1 MINVLQIVYIYT
13 RLKHGKSWIKKKK
26 EEGKSK
32 DFVLPSA
39 SVGVAETDTKNTT
52 THQRHCC
59 LFLKFFPPFRD

>member
-1 MINVLQIVYIYT
+1 MINVLIVYIYT

-26 EEGKSK
+26 KKKGKSK
-32 DFVLPSA
+32 DFVLLSA
-39 SVGVAETDTKNTT
+39 SVGVAETDKKNTT

>member
-1 MINVLQIVYIYT
+1 MENP
-13 RLKHGKSWIKKKK
+13 GSKKKK